1 MLVGCL
7 KVVSVVSKPWIL
19 QVVRTRAPYV
29 HSAGKSCSS
38 CYILRVLGH
47 QLWPGGERCL
57 AEGTGF
63 EPAVTVR

>member
-1 MLVGCL
+1 MVGRRN
-7 KVVSVVSKPWIL
+7 VDSVVSKPWTLLI
-19 QVVRTRAPYV
+19 VGTHASCVDV
-29 HSAGKSCSS
+29 AGQSNSS